1 MVYWSAESLPTKQH
15 CGYCY
20 LPTKQHCGYY
30 YLPTKQ
36 YVCQDVPILED
47 NTERVKRSAKTTGW
61 LRVKR
66 WAKATGLTKVKRT
79 GKLTGLTKVKRTGK
93 LTGWLRAKPKVFHSQ
108 TNNLFLK

>member
-20 LPTKQHCGYY
+20 LPTKQHCGYC

-47 NTERVKRSAKTTGW
+47 NTERAKRWAKATGW

-66 WAKATGLTKVKRT
+66 SV
-79 GKLTGLTKVKRTGK
+79 KLTDL
-93 LTGWLRAKPKVFHSQ
+93 LRVKPKGKRLATMFHSQ